1 MAFNFTD
8 PTLTTEIKLKKV
20 HISELVDNLKA
31 IRDNKKVKL
40 TSQVSI
46 DGINYNKVNSKNLKI
61 LQNALNALETKF
73 SNNCCQANCCQTYS
87 QCNKTTKAVGTSCQK
102 QCNITECYSY
112 YQYRRSGWIKR

>member
-31 IRDNKKVKL
+31 IRDNGRVKL

-46 DGINYNKVNSKNLKI
+46 DGINYTKVNSKNLKI

-87 QCNKTTKAVGTSCQK
+87 QCNRTTRAVGSSCQQ
-102 QCNITECYSY
+102 QCYTAECYSY
-112 YQYRRSGWIKR
+112 YYYYSYG